1 MKNSSINKNPLSVKQ
16 LTTFAMLAALA
27 FVLSFLE
34 SLIPF
39 QPGLPGIKLGLA
51 NLVVVFALFRMD
63 THALFINAVRILL
76 AGFLFSGPFGMLY
89 SAAGAAASLASMSL
103 LLRINRKRKQAGK
116 SDLFSI
122 LGVSMTGGVFHN
134 LGQLFIGILLLSSLN
149 LVYYF
154 PVMILSGII
163 TGLING
169 MIAHLLIQAL
179 PN

>member
-1 MKNSSINKNPLSVKQ
+1 
-16 LTTFAMLAALA
+16 
-27 FVLSFLE
+27 
-34 SLIPF
+34 
-39 QPGLPGIKLGLA
+39 
-51 NLVVVFALFRMD
+51 
-63 THALFINAVRILL
+63 
-76 AGFLFSGPFGMLY
+76 
-89 SAAGAAASLASMSL
+89 MSL
-103 LLRINRKRKQAGK
+103 LLLINRKRKQAGT

-134 LGQLFIGILLLSSLN
+134 LGQLFIAILLLSSLN